1 MEDIEKL
8 LKNSSKQNIEIPLK
22 IEYRVKNTL
31 KNKQKKR
38 WKIYLRKMITVLAS
52 FIIVFIGGASVYA
65 AFGGTVS
72 GKPIIE
78 WLGLNFNK
86 EYENH
91 KIEVEGEKVSYGETS
106 IELLSKLYDDGM
118 VLFEFDVKISDEDM
132 KKIDIQENQ
141 ILKGIYLTFN
151 GASNNWIATIDNK
164 EYGIKT
170 RSAQTY
176 RKIAD
181 NEYKIYHMYF
191 LTDKELGNKT
201 NFNINILYTYINPL
215 VQNVGEDIEYETF
228 PTICVE
234 GRMDVQFSKTSL
246 NENTEIYTPECENF
260 KYRNMTKTVESVA
273 VTPMQIILKVSSKRE
288 NVSYSSISYTGHKDY
303 IGLMKYKA
311 YDQNGIEL
319 GMKDYQ
325 TMQKI
330 TYANG
335 KSEEWGIGE
344 IGTYK
349 NFENATMELTEYMII
364 EKKEDLQKIIINPIL
379 IKDHDDGSSE
389 DILLD
394 KFTVNLK

>member
-1 MEDIEKL
+1 MEEIEKI
-8 LKNSSKQNIEIPLK
+8 LKNSSKQNVDIPLK

-52 FIIVFIGGASVYA
+52 FIIVFIGGASAYA

-78 WLGLNFNK
+78 WLGLNFNT

-91 KIEVEGEKVSYGETS
+91 KIEVEGKKVSYGETS

-132 KKIDIQENQ
+132 KKFDIQENQ

-201 NFNINILYTYINPL
+201 DFNINILYTYINPL
-215 VQNVGEDIEYETF
+215 VQNVGEDIEYEVF
-228 PTICVE
+228 STICIE

-246 NENTEIYTPECENF
+246 NENTEIYTPESEEF

-273 VTPMQIILKVSSKRE
+273 VTPMQIILKISSKRE
-288 NVSYSSISYTGHKDY
+288 NVSYASISNTGDKDY

-335 KSEEWGIGE
+335 KSEEWGIGD
-344 IGTYK
+344 IGTYI
-349 NFENATMELTEYMII
+349 NFENATMELTEYIII
-364 EKKEDLQKIIINPIL
+364 EKKENIEKIVINPIV
-379 IKDHDDGSSE
+379 IKDHDDGISE

>member
-1 MEDIEKL
+1 MEEIEKI
-8 LKNSSKQNIEIPLK
+8 LKNSSKQNVDIPLK

-52 FIIVFIGGASVYA
+52 FIIVFIGGASAYA
-65 AFGGTVS
+65 TFGGTVS

-78 WLGLNFNK
+78 WLGLNFNT

-91 KIEVEGEKVSYGETS
+91 KIEVEGKKVSYGETS

-132 KKIDIQENQ
+132 KKFDIQENQ

-201 NFNINILYTYINPL
+201 DFNINILYTYI
-215 VQNVGEDIEYETF
+215 I
-228 PTICVE
+228 
-234 GRMDVQFSKTSL
+234 
-246 NENTEIYTPECENF
+246 
-260 KYRNMTKTVESVA
+260 
-273 VTPMQIILKVSSKRE
+273 
-288 NVSYSSISYTGHKDY
+288 H
-303 IGLMKYKA
+303 
-311 YDQNGIEL
+311 
-319 GMKDYQ
+319 
-325 TMQKI
+325 
-330 TYANG
+330 
-335 KSEEWGIGE
+335 
-344 IGTYK
+344 
-349 NFENATMELTEYMII
+349 
-364 EKKEDLQKIIINPIL
+364 
-379 IKDHDDGSSE
+379 
-389 DILLD
+389 
-394 KFTVNLK
+394 